1 MTVRVL
7 LADDHP
13 VYRKGL
19 AGVLAEADDIE
30 IVAEAV
36 DGADVL
42 ARAIELR
49 PDVVLMDLH
58 MPAMNGVEATR
69 RLAVE
74 APGVSVLVLT
84 MFDDDESVHAAMR
97 AGARGYLVKG
107 AAGERILGAV
117 RAVAAGEAVFGADVA
132 ARVLGAL
139 GEDRRGGRTAGPFPG
154 LTDRERQILD
164 LIAAGRSNTEIAR
177 RLVLSDK
184 TVRNVVS
191 NIFMKLQVA
200 DRAQAIVR
208 AREAGLGGAT
218 PTP

>member
-19 AGVLAEADDIE
+19 AGVLAEADDID
-30 IVAEAV
+30 IVGEAV

-42 ARAIELR
+42 VQAVELR
-49 PDVVLMDLH
+49 PDVVVMDLH
-58 MPAMNGVEATR
+58 MPTVNGVEATR

-107 AAGERILGAV
+107 AAGEAHPRS
-117 RAVAAGEAVFGADVA
+117 RAGG
-132 ARVLGAL
+132 GS
-139 GEDRRGGRTAGPFPG
+139 GRGGLRRRRRAPGCSARSPRTGAEAAPGPFPG
-154 LTDRERQILD
+154 LDGPGAEILD

-177 RLVLSDK
+177 RLVLS
-184 TVRNVVS
+184 R
-191 NIFMKLQVA
+191 Q
-200 DRAQAIVR
+200 DRSGTWCR
-208 AREAGLGGAT
+208 T
-218 PTP
+218 SS